1 MEEDSDTGI
10 PPPSKSQK
18 TFTKSETHWNLDG
31 SLLLQ
36 IGNARFKVHRSRLT
50 SESPWFAALI
60 DQRNGLLPEDT
71 YEDQA
76 EIDQVLSTVENV
88 DGIDLFFLDIECSDF
103 PDAEAFSV
111 LLTAMNRGM

>member
-1 MEEDSDTGI
+1 M
-10 PPPSKSQK
+10 
-18 TFTKSETHWNLDG
+18 DG

-103 PDAEAFSV
+103 PDAEAFSM